1 LQAPSKEKKGKESM
15 KKIVLMVVAMFTM
28 TTSFAENENNSA
40 VKSVEA
46 YDMTVNMRK
55 LAVALDLT
63 SDQIEAVQDIHTA
76 FCNDMM
82 LAAYAHADERNAMV
96 EQAVKKDVRYM
107 HYILNEKQYKTYL
120 LLLNTTLK
128 NRGLK

>member
-1 LQAPSKEKKGKESM
+1 M

-120 LLLNTTLK
+120 LLLYTTLK

>member
-1 LQAPSKEKKGKESM
+1 ML
-15 KKIVLMVVAMFTM
+15 VAMMTM
-28 TTSFAENENNSA
+28 SMANAENENNNTVQA
-40 VKSVEA
+40 ANA

-55 LAVALDLT
+55 LAVTLGLT
-63 SDQIEAVQDIHTA
+63 FDQIEAVQDIHTA

-96 EQAVKKDVRYM
+96 EQTVKKDVRYM
-107 HYILNEKQYKTYL
+107 HYILNDAQYKKYEL
-120 LLLNTTLK
+120 LLITTLK

>member
-1 LQAPSKEKKGKESM
+1 MQAPSKEKKGKKSM

-46 YDMTVNMRK
+46 YDMTINMRK

-96 EQAVKKDVRYM
+96 DQAVKKDVRYM
-107 HYILNEKQYKTYL
+107 HYILNEKQYKTYM

>member
-1 LQAPSKEKKGKESM
+1 M

-28 TTSFAENENNSA
+28 TTMSFAENENNNA

-55 LAVALDLT
+55 LAVTLDLT
-63 SDQIEAVQDIHTA
+63 SDQMEAVQDIHTA
-76 FCNDMM
+76 FCNEMM
-82 LAAYAHADERNAMV
+82 LAAYAHTSERENLV
-96 EQAVKKDVRYM
+96 NEAVKKDVRYM
-107 HYILNEKQYKTYL
+107 HYILDEKQYKKYL
-120 LLLNTTLK
+120 TLLNATLT